1 MNKIDNYEISVFGFM
16 LNPAMKEK
24 LKKLKTLKN
33 SLIFTGFIKI
43 LIKIKTINCRKKQR
57 FLINKKLL
65 FCSWDWICRR
75 YKRR

>member
-1 MNKIDNYEISVFGFM
+1 MNKIDNYEIWLFKFA

-24 LKKLKTLKN
+24 IKKLKTLKN
-33 SLIFTGFIKI
+33 SLIFIEFIKI
-43 LIKIKTINCRKKQR
+43 LTRIKTINCRKKQR